1 MQKFLV
7 CPAVGGA
14 SVTFGALLY
23 LIKTHGDGLDPLY
36 RYMAEHPDEKLSESQ
51 GEVGYPEHGLSSPLL
66 TAWWKLFTGS
76 RPRPVNGN
84 PPAFA
89 DTVHEYS
96 ELHCLWGDNGNIRC
110 MLVPFVERC
119 CGDYRLLDRHN
130 NNTPLRIVEVPDGY
144 HCGVTEDPETGCEFV
159 EEYPKIWHARDDDDY
174 AFIAAVKKFCAHD
187 ASKHD
192 WYNEHEVYDLRT
204 NRGTVSLVLSG
215 KYGVARCTNAEAEVK
230 YMFIRKNE
238 YYRPTDDHPE
248 KAIFEI
254 CNLVQNRFSVQPV
267 LVDAE
272 QVLEYAR
279 LTALLETHAQKGGK
293 QCMKK

>member
-14 SVTFGALLY
+14 AISFAAVKY
-23 LIKTHGDGLDPLY
+23 LIRECGDGIDPLY
-36 RYMAEHPDEKLSESQ
+36 RYMNDHPGEHVSESGGKVGFP
-51 GEVGYPEHGLSSPLL
+51 GEGLYSPLL
-66 TAWWKLFTGS
+66 TEWWRLFSS
-76 RPRPVNGN
+76 RRITHGQELTFDDLVS
-84 PPAFA
+84 
-89 DTVHEYS
+89 DTTTLS
-96 ELHCLWGDNGNIRC
+96 FLWGEVARIRD
-110 MLVPFVERC
+110 MLVPFIER
-119 CGDYRLLDRHN
+119 LDGHYAMFDIMN
-130 NNTPLRIVEVPDGY
+130 DKTPLRIVEVPDGY

-204 NRGTVSLVLSG
+204 DRGTVSLVLSG

-279 LTALLETHAQKGGK
+279 LTALLETHAQKGGN